1 MASSD
6 SSSSSIPKEKRQ
18 NSMFMVVRPILLNTL
33 RLHYNGVLYNADS
46 IITWSPHGS
55 QIFFQYTMCE
65 NVSRRSRYTQ
75 CKLWKSYSLCISL
88 PSFTPVNLVIRVNRS
103 LNIQCWPNR
112 GECVIKRRLSNLCL
126 QNKTTAACGK
136 RDNDGLQCRWC
147 L

>member
-6 SSSSSIPKEKRQ
+6 SSSSSIPKKKRQ

-33 RLHYNGVLYNADS
+33 RLHYNAVLHNADS
-46 IITWSPHGS
+46 IITWSPRGS

-88 PSFTPVNLVIRVNRS
+88 PSLSPVNLVIRVNGS
-103 LNIQCWPNR
+103 LNIQCSRNR
-112 GECVIKRRLSNLCL
+112 WSCVIERRLSNLCL
-126 QNKTTAACGK
+126 QNKTAVPRGK
-136 RDNDGLQCRWC
+136 RDNDG
-147 L
+147 